1 MARGWTFQ
9 RLIDER
15 MMVTAY
21 CHNSACNHSQR
32 LDLEKLRDRFGPD
45 APAMHDDI
53 VPKLR
58 CAKCGSKKVDIR
70 LSPDPAKVPG
80 MWDARANAY
89 ANAKGD

>member
-1 MARGWTFQ
+1 MAGYTFQ
-9 RLIDER
+9 DLIDDC
-15 MMVTAY
+15 MMLTAY

-58 CAKCGSKKVDIR
+58 CAKCGSKKVGIIMA
-70 LSPDPAKVPG
+70 PDPAKTPN
-80 MWDARANAY
+80 MWDPRGNAY
-89 ANAKGD
+89 AKMKGG